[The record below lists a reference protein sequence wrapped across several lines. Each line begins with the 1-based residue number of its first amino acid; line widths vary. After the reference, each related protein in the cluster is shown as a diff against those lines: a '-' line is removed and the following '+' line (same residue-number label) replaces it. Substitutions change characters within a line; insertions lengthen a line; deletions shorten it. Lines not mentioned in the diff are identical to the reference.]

1 MNLLTIASL
10 TLREAARRRVLAAVA
25 LLTLVTIGLTAWGF
39 AKLHGAMLLRGDQ
52 TFVLGS
58 FAILVLLIGYM
69 FSVVLGIGAAFVAAP
84 AIGSDVES
92 GVVLAMLPRPIRRS
106 DFVIGKWIA
115 LVALLVGYA
124 FVAGGIELALV
135 YVISGYAPP
144 HPLRALAFMSAEGV
158 VLVTLALALGTRLP
172 PIAAGIVAIVF
183 FGVTWVAGVA
193 QSIAIALHNDGVV
206 HATTIVSLLLPTD
219 ALWRGAAFALEPA
232 AIAAAAMTDVTR
244 ESPFLVG
251 APPPAAYI
259 WWTLGWLA
267 AVLAA
272 AVVSFNRRDL

>member
-1 MNLLTIASL
+1 VNLLTIASL

-115 LVALLVGYA
+115 L
-124 FVAGGIELALV
+124 VAGGIELALV